1 MGYAS
6 KEALLE
12 YTQKSKSASGSG
24 LFRVIGIAGIIIGI
38 ASMGTEAGMV
48 FTMVCIAAGIFLF
61 YMGGQTGRETKEYLK
76 YLKIAESTG
85 EMQRILNDF
94 ANSQS
99 LADDRIRLGSEYIFS
114 RKQGRP
120 ITYAELRKVY
130 PYVVSGTNCA
140 RYLKGVSASGADAV
154 RQNRDMIILFPLS
167 MRLAMHC
174 WSLKTSVRLQKLM
187 AWAFVI
193 WVLRCIIR
201 IRL

>member
-24 LFRVIGIAGIIIGI
+24 LFRVIGIAGIIMGI

-140 RYLKGVSASGADAV
+140 RYLKGVSASGAEYMLCDFIV
-154 RQNRDMIILFPLS
+154 RKS
-167 MRLAMHC
+167 
-174 WSLKTSVRLQKLM
+174 QKDPHPDESYIYQ
-187 AWAFVI
+187 VI
-193 WVLRCIIR
+193 VSKNPNVHLGYK
-201 IRL
+201 